1 MGIVG
6 SMGEKYK
13 GMNHKL
19 IFITAIIFSLSA
31 CRTMERLEGN
41 YDTSPR
47 RCYYTTDSLFYNV
60 KKALEEEGAKIT
72 DEDAVSITAELHNTK
87 WAWERK
93 GYADN
98 DKAYVVIKKYYD
110 IGANKLWRPLDVIS
124 TWKISIS
131 QEKNIYFIK
140 LVDVVANYRSV
151 HYVSEHHAGVTL
163 GGFEKI
169 IAGKIK

>member
-1 MGIVG
+1 MNYKAFLIVVVVYM
-6 SMGEKYK
+6 S
-13 GMNHKL
+13 
-19 IFITAIIFSLSA
+19 S

-41 YDTSPR
+41 YDTSAR
-47 RCYYTTDSLFYNV
+47 RCYYTTDSLFYNA
-60 KKALEEEGAKIT
+60 KKSLTENGAKVI
-72 DEDAVSITAELHNTK
+72 DEDAISITAELHQTK

-98 DKAYVVIKKYYD
+98 NKAYVVIKKYYD

-124 TWKISIS
+124 TWKISVS

-151 HYVSEHHAGVTL
+151 HYVSEHHAGVSL
-163 GGFEKI
+163 GNFEKVI
-169 IAGKIK
+169 SETIK